1 MTAPSY
7 PLEIPSN
14 VRPPCYAQAMKHNEG
29 NGMYKPEMYVCC
41 YCSNEVPDQKVCY
54 GCGEYK
60 SVMTVSAYEEYLGV
74 KWEE

>member
-1 MTAPSY
+1 
-7 PLEIPSN
+7 
-14 VRPPCYAQAMKHNEG
+14 MKHNERIE
-29 NGMYKPEMYVCC
+29 MYKPEMYVCC

-74 KWEE
+74 RWEE